1 MKCVKL
7 KNIADV
13 ISGGTAPKD
22 NEFSSDGIPFIRV
35 SNLDFLINGGNETS
49 LPKVDEET
57 AKKKKYKLITKGTIV
72 FAKSGMSSMK
82 NRVYELR
89 HDAYIVNHLAGI
101 MFRDTQLSPY
111 MKYWL
116 ENFKP
121 SRLIVD
127 EAYPSIR
134 LSDVKEISINLP
146 PLQTQKKIVGVLDK
160 AQELIA
166 LRKKQ
171 IELFDDLIQSI
182 FYDMF
187 GDPVTNPKG
196 WEVKKLEELGEW
208 KSGGTP
214 ARKVKEYYEG
224 NIPWVSSGELNTL
237 FINDSLEHI
246 TMDAVANSAAKIMPK
261 GSIMLGMYDTA
272 ALKSS
277 IATTEM
283 TCNQAIAF
291 SKLNDDKCNTLFVYY
306 CIQIGKEHY
315 RRMQRGVR
323 QKNMNLSMIKGM
335 ELINP
340 ELKLQNQF
348 AQKVQK
354 IEQQKHLMQQS
365 LTEMENNFNS
375 LMQRAFKGKLF
386 N

>member
-171 IELFDDLIQSI
+171 IELLDELIQSI

-196 WEVKKLEELGEW
+196 WKKIKLENLCDIYRGGSPRPIMDFLGGSVPWIKIGDATKGDDIYLSSTKEHIIEEGVKKSRLVKKGSLIFANCGVSLGF
-208 KSGGTP
+208 
-214 ARKVKEYYEG
+214 ARITKFDGCIHDGWLSFE
-224 NIPWVSSGELNTL
+224 N
-237 FINDSLEHI
+237 INDSIDKVFLLKLLNCYTEYFRRI
-246 TMDAVANSAAKIMPK
+246 APDGTQPNLNTKIMKAFEVIVPPFGLQESYRK
-261 GSIMLGMYDTA
+261 KINSI
-272 ALKSS
+272 
-277 IATTEM
+277 
-283 TCNQAIAF
+283 
-291 SKLNDDKCNTLFVYY
+291 V
-306 CIQIGKEHY
+306 H
-315 RRMQRGVR
+315 
-323 QKNMNLSMIKGM
+323 
-335 ELINP
+335 
-340 ELKLQNQF
+340 
-348 AQKVQK
+348 
-354 IEQQKHLMQQS
+354 QKHLMQQS